1 MLYRTYYNNSC
12 DNLRRGSI
20 VPSLF
25 HCTYIFSSSIFR
37 YQKLDPNSKELHGYQ
52 TLTLSALCGFL
63 QTKNRLFHKAE
74 VIYFLGFC
82 FSHLKHV
89 IFNSWHLLKQV
100 LSPCPALRVKCC
112 LIVGCPSSLGMEA
125 CLIRPHPSSP
135 LMDAI

>member
-52 TLTLSALCGFL
+52 ILTLSALCGFL
-63 QTKNRLFHKAE
+63 QTKNRLFHKVE

-82 FSHLKHV
+82 FSHLKHI

-100 LSPCPALRVKCC
+100 FPPVL
-112 LIVGCPSSLGMEA
+112 PSG
-125 CLIRPHPSSP
+125 SSVVQ
-135 LMDAI
+135 